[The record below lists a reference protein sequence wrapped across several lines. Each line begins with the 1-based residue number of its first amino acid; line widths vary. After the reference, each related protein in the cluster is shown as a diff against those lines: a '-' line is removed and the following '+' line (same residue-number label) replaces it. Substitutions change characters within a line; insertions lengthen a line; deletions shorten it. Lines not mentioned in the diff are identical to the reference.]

1 MIFTLQNSTMKFKKV
16 YLILFIIPLL
26 SFSAHKYYLSLTQI
40 EFIEENKSVQII
52 INIFLD
58 DIEKSLNDEYE
69 LDFNLST
76 KKEIKDVDS
85 YFKFYL
91 KQHLLMRINKAEQ
104 TIKYIGHEYEDDLVY
119 FYLEIENVK
128 SIKTLEI
135 SNKIL
140 INDFA
145 KQQNLIKYKNGK
157 ENKSVLLTKEKHQ
170 TVLKF

>member
-1 MIFTLQNSTMKFKKV
+1 MKFKKV

-145 KQQNLIKYKNGK
+145 KQQNLIKYKKGK

>member
-1 MIFTLQNSTMKFKKV
+1 MKFKKV